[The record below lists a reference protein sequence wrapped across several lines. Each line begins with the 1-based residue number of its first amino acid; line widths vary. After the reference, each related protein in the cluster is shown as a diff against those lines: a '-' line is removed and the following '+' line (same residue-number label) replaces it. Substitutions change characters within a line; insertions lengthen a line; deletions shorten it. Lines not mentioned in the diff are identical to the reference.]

1 MVGGEKVSTDAIRR
15 IIENIGEVIVG
26 KPEVLEL
33 AVVAV
38 LCEGHILIEDVPG
51 IGKTSLAK
59 ALARSL
65 GCSFRRIQC
74 TPDLLPSDITGI
86 HFFNQKRSEFEFR
99 PGPVM
104 SNIVLV
110 DEINRATPRTQ
121 SSLLECMQERQITVD
136 GVTMPLPRPFLV
148 IATQNPVELHGTFPL
163 PEAQLDRF
171 LIKLEVGYPSA
182 EQEDIMLLRFK
193 QDNPLDSLPEVTS
206 AEEIIKLNQLA
217 QEVHVEQSVRHYL
230 LDIIR
235 QTRSNAEIDLGASPR
250 ASLALYRSTQALAL
264 VSGRDYVIPDD
275 VKRLAIPVIVHR
287 LIASTEAYLHN
298 RSKEN
303 LIENILAQTP
313 VPVEE

>member
-1 MVGGEKVSTDAIRR
+1 MSTDAIRR

-250 ASLALYRSTQALAL
+250 ASLALYRSAQALAL

>member
-1 MVGGEKVSTDAIRR
+1 VSTDAIRR

-171 LIKLEVGYPSA
+171 LIKLEIGYPSA

-235 QTRSNAEIDLGASPR
+235 QTRSNAEIELGASPR
-250 ASLALYRSTQALAL
+250 ASLALYRSAQALAL

>member
-1 MVGGEKVSTDAIRR
+1 MSTDAIRR

-121 SSLLECMQERQITVD
+121 SSLLECMQECQITVD

-171 LIKLEVGYPSA
+171 LIKLEIGYPSA

-235 QTRSNAEIDLGASPR
+235 QTRSNAEIELGASPR
-250 ASLALYRSTQALAL
+250 ASLALYRSAQALAL

>member
-1 MVGGEKVSTDAIRR
+1 VSTDAIRR
-15 IIENIGEVIVG
+15 VIENIGEVIVG

-235 QTRSNAEIDLGASPR
+235 QTRSNAEIELGASPR
-250 ASLALYRSTQALAL
+250 ASLALYRSAQALAL

>member
-1 MVGGEKVSTDAIRR
+1 MGTDTIKH
-15 IIENIGEVIVG
+15 IIENMSKVMVG
-26 KPEVLEL
+26 KSEVLEL
-33 AVVAV
+33 AVIAV

-51 IGKTSLAK
+51 TGKTTLAK

-86 HFFNQKRSEFEFR
+86 HFFNQKKSEFEFR
-99 PGPVM
+99 PGPVIP
-104 SNIVLV
+104 NIVLV

-121 SSLLECMQERQITVD
+121 SSLLECMEERQITID

-171 LIKLEVGYPSA
+171 LIKLEIGYPD
-182 EQEDIMLLRFK
+182 EEEETVMLDRFK
-193 QDNPLDSLPEVTS
+193 RDNPLDSLPEVTS
-206 AEEIIKLNQLA
+206 AAEIMKLKQLA
-217 QEVHVEQSVRHYL
+217 QEVHIEQSVRRYL
-230 LDIIR
+230 LAIIR
-235 QTRSNAEIDLGASPR
+235 QTRANNEIELGASPR
-250 ASLALYRSTQALAL
+250 ASLALYRAAQALAL
-264 VSGRDYVIPDD
+264 VKGRDYVIPDD
-275 VKRLAIPVIVHR
+275 VKRLATPVIVHR

-298 RSKEN
+298 RGKEN
-303 LIENILAQTP
+303 LIENILAHTP

>member
-1 MVGGEKVSTDAIRR
+1 MGTDTIKH
-15 IIENIGEVIVG
+15 IIENMSKVMVG
-26 KPEVLEL
+26 KSEVLEL

-51 IGKTSLAK
+51 TGKTTLAK

-86 HFFNQKRSEFEFR
+86 HFFNQKKSEFEFR
-99 PGPVM
+99 PGPVI

-121 SSLLECMQERQITVD
+121 SSLLECMEERQVTID

-171 LIKLEVGYPSA
+171 LIKLEIGYPG
-182 EQEDIMLLRFK
+182 EEEETVMLDRFK

-206 AEEIIKLNQLA
+206 AAEIIKLKQLA
-217 QEVHVEQSVRHYL
+217 QEVHIEQSVRRYL
-230 LDIIR
+230 LSIIR
-235 QTRSNAEIDLGASPR
+235 QTRANNEIELGASPR
-250 ASLALYRSTQALAL
+250 ASLALYRASQALAL
-264 VSGRDYVIPDD
+264 VKGRDYVIPDD
-275 VKRLAIPVIVHR
+275 VKRLATPVIVHR

-298 RSKEN
+298 RGKEN
-303 LIENILAQTP
+303 LIENILSNTP

>member
-1 MVGGEKVSTDAIRR
+1 MGTDTIKH
-15 IIENIGEVIVG
+15 IIENMSKVMVA
-26 KPEVLEL
+26 KSEVLEL

-51 IGKTSLAK
+51 TGKTTLAK

-86 HFFNQKRSEFEFR
+86 HFFNQKKSEFEFR
-99 PGPVM
+99 PGPVI

-121 SSLLECMQERQITVD
+121 SSLLECMEERQVTID

-171 LIKLEVGYPSA
+171 LIKLEIGYPD
-182 EQEDIMLLRFK
+182 EEEETVMLDRFK
-193 QDNPLDSLPEVTS
+193 RDNPLDSLPEVTS
-206 AEEIIKLNQLA
+206 AAEIMKLKQLA
-217 QEVHVEQSVRHYL
+217 QEVHIEQSVRRYL
-230 LDIIR
+230 LAIIR
-235 QTRSNAEIDLGASPR
+235 QTRANNEIELGASPR
-250 ASLALYRSTQALAL
+250 ASLALYRAAQALAL
-264 VSGRDYVIPDD
+264 VKGRDYVIPDD
-275 VKRLAIPVIVHR
+275 VKRLATPVIVHR

-298 RSKEN
+298 RGKEN
-303 LIENILAQTP
+303 LIENILAHTP

>member
-1 MVGGEKVSTDAIRR
+1 MSTDAIRR
-15 IIENIGEVIVG
+15 VMENMGKVIVG

-51 IGKTSLAK
+51 IGKTTLAK

-121 SSLLECMQERQITVD
+121 SSLLEGMEERQVTVD
-136 GVTMPLPRPFLV
+136 GITMPLPRPFLV
-148 IATQNPVELHGTFPL
+148 IATQNPVEMHGTFPL

-171 LIKLEVGYPSA
+171 LMKLDIGYPG
-182 EQEDIMLLRFK
+182 EEEEDIMLLRFK
-193 QDNPLDSLPEVTS
+193 QNNPLDSLPEVTS
-206 AEEIIKLNQLA
+206 AEEIIKLKQLA
-217 QEVHVEQSVRHYL
+217 QEVHVEQSVRRYL

-235 QTRSNAEIDLGASPR
+235 QTRSNAEIELGASPR
-250 ASLALYRSTQALAL
+250 ASLAIYRATQALAL
-264 VSGRDYVIPDD
+264 IRGRDYVIPDD
-275 VKRLAIPVIVHR
+275 LKRLAIPVIVHR

>member
-1 MVGGEKVSTDAIRR
+1 MGTDTIKH
-15 IIENIGEVIVG
+15 IIENMSKVMVG
-26 KPEVLEL
+26 KSEVLEL

-51 IGKTSLAK
+51 TGKTTLAK

-86 HFFNQKRSEFEFR
+86 HFFNQKKSEFEFR
-99 PGPVM
+99 PGPVI

-121 SSLLECMQERQITVD
+121 SSLLECMEERQVTID

-171 LIKLEVGYPSA
+171 LIKLEIGYPDEEEEA
-182 EQEDIMLLRFK
+182 VMLDRFK

-206 AEEIIKLNQLA
+206 AAEIIKLKQLA
-217 QEVHVEQSVRHYL
+217 QEVHIEQSVRRYL
-230 LDIIR
+230 LAIIR
-235 QTRSNAEIDLGASPR
+235 QTRTNNEIELGASPR
-250 ASLALYRSTQALAL
+250 ASLALYRASQALAL
-264 VSGRDYVIPDD
+264 VKGRDYVIPDD
-275 VKRLAIPVIVHR
+275 VKRLATPVIVHR

-298 RSKEN
+298 RGKEN
-303 LIENILAQTP
+303 LIENILANTP